1 MAIEAVVFDIGNVL
15 VGWQPERFYDRVTGP
30 ARRKALFAAVDL
42 DGMNLRVDGGAPW
55 RETVAAV
62 AEAHPDWAAEVQ
74 LWHDRWDEMFSPV
87 IDHSVRTLRALRG
100 RGVPVLAL
108 TNFGRETFAFAKG
121 RHDFLN
127 EFDRVFASGHLGLL
141 KPDPAIYAV
150 VEAAGHAPEAL
161 LFADDRADNI
171 AAAAARG
178 WHTHHFTDPAG
189 WARRLVAEGLLTEQE
204 AGL

>member
-1 MAIEAVVFDIGNVL
+1 M
-15 VGWQPERFYDRVTGP
+15 
-30 ARRKALFAAVDL
+30 
-42 DGMNLRVDGGAPW
+42 
-55 RETVAAV
+55 
-62 AEAHPDWAAEVQ
+62 
-74 LWHDRWDEMFSPV
+74 
-87 IDHSVRTLRALRG
+87 
-100 RGVPVLAL
+100 
-108 TNFGRETFAFAKG
+108 
-121 RHDFLN
+121 
-127 EFDRVFASGHLGLL
+127 
-141 KPDPAIYAV
+141 